1 MLLLLLLRSVDYSN
15 WMLMRMSFRVF
26 SPNACVG
33 FFCEILDL
41 EEKNVHTSSA
51 NAQCSLVEKGCS

>member
-1 MLLLLLLRSVDYSN
+1 
-15 WMLMRMSFRVF
+15 MRMSFRVF

-41 EEKNVHTSSA
+41 EEKNVHTFSA
-51 NAQCSLVEKGCS
+51 NAQCSLVEKGCSQGNTVAEVVWIPLWPC